1 MTCMIAA
8 VHGTQFIYLFF
19 IVVFEGNTI
28 SLPPPPALSIVKEQL
43 W

>member
-1 MTCMIAA
+1 ME
-8 VHGTQFIYLFF
+8 HNLFIFY

-28 SLPPPPALSIVKEQL
+28 SLPPPLALSIVREQL